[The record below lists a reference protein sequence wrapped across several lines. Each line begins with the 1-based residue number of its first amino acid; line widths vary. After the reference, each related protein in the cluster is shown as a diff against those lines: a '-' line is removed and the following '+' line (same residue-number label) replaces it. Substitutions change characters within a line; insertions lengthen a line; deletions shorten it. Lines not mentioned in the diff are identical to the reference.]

1 MQQLNTKPILNYLE
15 KNNLSK
21 TDFCKKCNISLQ
33 TLNNILTGK
42 NFKFKTLF
50 KLQGKLIVI
59 LKIFLMIKR
68 HGKIRA
74 FC

>member
-50 KLQGKLIVI
+50 KIARQIDCY
-59 LKIFLMIKR
+59 IKD
-68 HGKIRA
+68 
-74 FC
+74 FFND